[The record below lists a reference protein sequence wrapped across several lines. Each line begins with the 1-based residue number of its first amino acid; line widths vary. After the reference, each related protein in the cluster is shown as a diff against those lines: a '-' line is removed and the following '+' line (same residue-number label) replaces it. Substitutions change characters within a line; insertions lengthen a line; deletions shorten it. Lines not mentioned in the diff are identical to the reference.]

1 MADTLGWRWEFGV
14 QVPVL
19 VLGIILA
26 MLVIPEDLGLQGRQ
40 RESLRVALNNFDL
53 RGSLLL
59 TVSVTFFI
67 LGLVS
72 PIPLPPYDVG

>member
-1 MADTLGWRWEFGV
+1 MADSLGWRWEFGV

-19 VLGIILA
+19 VAGAVLA
-26 MLVIPEDLGLQGRQ
+26 AVVVPADLGLQGRE
-40 RESLRVALNNFDL
+40 RETFREALGNFDL

-59 TVSVTFFI
+59 TVSVTFLI

-72 PIPLPPYDVG
+72 FRFLAP